1 MLAIV
6 IGGIATVALDR
17 YLFLAEETRNLRFE
31 ILASHFATGAANA
44 RVNWILQRH
53 MQESPALRSSQQMAL
68 GDQLFYFSSQ
78 GWPLATS
85 HNPGKT
91 FAPQPIDC
99 YHLWHALLQ
108 NPPPIAQDPQ
118 KKGKNEYYLRVEKDV
133 CRYYWNKE
141 GAQDY
146 YFEYHPLD
154 GLVRLVIP
162 E

>member
-17 YLFLAEETRNLRFE
+17 YLLLAEQTRNIRFE
-31 ILASHFATGAANA
+31 MLASHFATGAANA
-44 RVNWILQRH
+44 RANWIIRRH
-53 MQESPALRSSQQMAL
+53 TQDAPPLSSNQQMEL
-68 GDQLFYFSSQ
+68 GDQVFYFSSQ
-78 GWPLATS
+78 GWPLSTFPIHEKS
-85 HNPGKT
+85 FNPRK
-91 FAPQPIDC
+91 IDC
-99 YHLWHALLQ
+99 YHLWMALLQ

-118 KKGKNEYYLRVEKDV
+118 KKGKKEYYLTTEKGA

-141 GAQDY
+141 GTQDY
-146 YFEYHPLD
+146 YFEYHPLH